1 MNNNIKKRLYDSK
14 YRKKL
19 LAKIDTIKDKNILL
33 IIYNKIICDIGN
45 NFSSNTNGIFIN
57 INILSNN
64 CIEKINTY
72 VDEVINKSIEDTKIV
87 NVVNCTSYNS
97 DDVEIL
103 SDLGHKFSNQEKN
116 IIKRI
121 RNKF

>member
-1 MNNNIKKRLYDSK
+1 MNTDINKRLYNSA

-19 LAKIDTIKDKNILL
+19 LSKIDTIKDKTILL
-33 IIYNKIICDIGN
+33 NIYTYITADIGN

-57 INILSNN
+57 INILSND
-64 CIEKINTY
+64 CIQKISVY
-72 VDEVINKSIEDTKIV
+72 VDEIINKSIINNKNIET
-87 NVVNCTSYNS
+87 VNCSIYNS

-103 SDLGHKFSNQEKN
+103 SEFGHKFSNQEKN